1 MMLRSILYRA
11 ALAFCLMSPAAASAS
26 EIEEARKHIP
36 TVLADMHF
44 ADRYCTGFYVDL
56 TSIERLA
63 AAVLAPLTIND
74 EPYRSAYLART
85 LTVEQTQLS
94 ERIGAICGMIWDIYG
109 PPGRYQDGFV
119 QLLPHIRFTPPD
131 TFRRLLDHYAFD
143 NSQYDK
149 RMQSRMRSA
158 LGKVFDVCPGL
169 EQHTA
174 SITAQSV
181 MYADYG
187 MTIDYEG
194 AREPWGPMFQFEFR
208 VADDST
214 TVPPRWLGHVFGVYV
229 NDGMTEVLSTKWM
242 SHELCG
248 IDDLDPDRFQV
259 IFLE

>member
-1 MMLRSILYRA
+1 MMLRNILYRA
-11 ALAFCLMSPAAASAS
+11 ALAFCLISPTAAAAS

-44 ADRYCTGFYVDL
+44 ADRYCTGFAVDL
-56 TSIERLA
+56 TSVERLA

-85 LTVEQTQLS
+85 LTVTQTQMS

-109 PPGRYQDGFV
+109 PPGQYQAGFV

-143 NSQYDK
+143 NSHYDEQ
-149 RMQSRMRSA
+149 MQSRMRSA

-174 SITAQSV
+174 SITSDSFT
-181 MYADYG
+181 YADYG
-187 MTIDYEG
+187 ITIDYEG
-194 AREPWGPMFQFEFR
+194 AREPWGPMFQFEFK
-208 VADDST
+208 VADDSASA
-214 TVPPRWLGHVFGVYV
+214 PPRWLGHSFWINV
-229 NDGMTEVLSTKWM
+229 NDDMSELLATKSM
-242 SHELCG
+242 GHELCG
-248 IDDLDPDRFQV
+248 IGDLSSDVDHV

>member
-1 MMLRSILYRA
+1 MFRSILYPA
-11 ALAFCLMSPAAASAS
+11 ALAVYLISPTAAAAS
-26 EIEEARKHIP
+26 EIEKARKHIP

-44 ADRYCTGFYVDL
+44 ADRYCTGFAVDL

-63 AAVLAPLTIND
+63 AEVLAPLTIND

-85 LTVEQTQLS
+85 LTVEQTKMS
-94 ERIGAICGMIWDIYG
+94 ERIGAICGMIWRIYG
-109 PPGRYQDGFV
+109 PPGEYQAGFV
-119 QLLPHIRFTPPD
+119 QPLPHIQFTPPE

-143 NSQYDK
+143 SSRYDE
-149 RMQSRMRSA
+149 RMQSRMRTA

-174 SITAQSV
+174 SITAESV

-187 MTIDYEG
+187 TTIDFDG
-194 AREPWGPMFQFEFR
+194 AREPWEKMFQFEFR

-214 TVPPRWLGHVFGVYV
+214 SVPPRWLGHSFWINV
-229 NDGMTEVLSTKWM
+229 NDDMSELLATKSM
-242 SHELCG
+242 GHELCG
-248 IDDLDPDRFQV
+248 IGSLSSDVDHV